1 MMVDDGSRRTRRR
14 HWDPAAKQRG
24 GTPPSPELAQ
34 DSETGAILILALIFL
49 LVGVLVVSALS
60 YSAANDLN
68 NSKVFK
74 VSRQLQYAASSVT
87 NLAIQNIRYTPLLL
101 PTQTLSA
108 SPPSYCWGSS
118 GPSQLAVNG
127 FTMDVWCSTAWN
139 PTSASTRIVTLSTCQ
154 DSSSLDAQGN
164 AAAATACAAS
174 PLLQA
179 TVTFDDYPSGQVFP
193 PTAAQCD
200 TYCGSSMAIDSWVWR
215 PVVPSVTSL
224 SATTGPV
231 TGGTSLTITG
241 SGFVQNGTSVSFIK
255 ENYGVP
261 TYDNVISVVSP
272 ANVTVNSS
280 TSLTLSTPSV
290 TSGTTFFVVVTTP
303 SGKSAFS
310 SQTLFIY
317 SAVVP
322 SVTSITP
329 TQGGTPGGTAITIN
343 GAGFSSGS
351 IVTFVPTGG
360 GTSLQAS
367 NITVVSG
374 TQITAVS
381 PGVTSPSSYYVE
393 VTTSAGTSSAGPT
406 FTYQALVPT
415 VLSISPNTG
424 GYVGG
429 KSVTLTG
436 SGFVAGDSVCFVLAS
451 TASPGAT
458 TCSNSATITSLTA
471 STITATTPRIS
482 ISATG
487 IYYAYV
493 LDSSGN
499 SSSLYPTFTY
509 TTSTTP

>member
-1 MMVDDGSRRTRRR
+1 
-14 HWDPAAKQRG
+14 
-24 GTPPSPELAQ
+24 
-34 DSETGAILILALIFL
+34 
-49 LVGVLVVSALS
+49 
-60 YSAANDLN
+60 
-68 NSKVFK
+68 
-74 VSRQLQYAASSVT
+74 
-87 NLAIQNIRYTPLLL
+87 
-101 PTQTLSA
+101 
-108 SPPSYCWGSS
+108 
-118 GPSQLAVNG
+118 
-127 FTMDVWCSTAWN
+127 
-139 PTSASTRIVTLSTCQ
+139 VTLSTCQ
-154 DSSSLDAQGN
+154 DSSTLDAQGN

-193 PTAAQCD
+193 PTTAQCD

-224 SATTGPV
+224 SVTTGPV

-261 TYDNVISVVSP
+261 TYDNVISTVSA
-272 ANVTVNSS
+272 ANVNVASS
-280 TSLTLSTPSV
+280 TSLTLTTPSV

-303 SGKSAFS
+303 TGKSAFS
-310 SQTLFIY
+310 STTLSPLFIY

-329 TQGGTPGGTAITIN
+329 TQGGTPGGTAITIT
-343 GAGFSSGS
+343 GSGFSSGS

-360 GTSLQAS
+360 GTSVQAS
-367 NITVVSG
+367 NVTVVSG

-381 PGVTSPSSYYVE
+381 PGVTSPATYYVE
-393 VTTSAGTSSAGPT
+393 VTTSAGTSTAGPI
-406 FTYQALVPT
+406 FSYQALVPT

-458 TCSNSATITSLTA
+458 TCSNSSTITSLTA
-471 STITATTPRIS
+471 STITATTPHIS
-482 ISATG
+482 SSATG
-487 IYYAYV
+487 LYYVYV

-499 SSSLYPTFTY
+499 SSSLYPTFTF